1 MARTVLCPACHE
13 QLRALYGDPR
23 AGERRVGLPS
33 ALCAEHA
40 LAVLEDVRRHLAT
53 TLTALERATHRAA
66 YVVASGPGG

>member
-1 MARTVLCPACHE
+1 MSSCARCTVTREPATG
-13 QLRALYGDPR
+13 AS
-23 AGERRVGLPS
+23 ASPS